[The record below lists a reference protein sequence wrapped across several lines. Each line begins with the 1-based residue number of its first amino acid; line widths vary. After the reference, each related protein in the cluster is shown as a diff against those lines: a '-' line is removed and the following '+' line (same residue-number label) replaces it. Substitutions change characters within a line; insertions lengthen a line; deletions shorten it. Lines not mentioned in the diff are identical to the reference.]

1 MHTRIRTRSA
11 TPAARRANPPMRLRY
26 SHLRTIRAVGAG
38 GTVSRDTDNSLSP
51 CARGRRHV
59 FHFTGVPGR
68 SFQYMSA
75 FHTMENS
82 W

>member
-1 MHTRIRTRSA
+1 MHTGIRTRSA
-11 TPAARRANPPMRLRY
+11 TPTARRATPAMRLRY
-26 SHLRTIRAVGAG
+26 SHLRAIGARG
-38 GTVSRDTDNSLSP
+38 TRCTVSSHMDNFVSTRV
-51 CARGRRHV
+51 RGRRHV

-75 FHTMENS
+75 FHTMGNS